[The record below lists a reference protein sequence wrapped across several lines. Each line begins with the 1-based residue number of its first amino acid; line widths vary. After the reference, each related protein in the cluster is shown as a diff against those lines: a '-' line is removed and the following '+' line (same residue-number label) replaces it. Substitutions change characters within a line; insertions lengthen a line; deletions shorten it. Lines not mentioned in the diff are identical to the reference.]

1 MDMIKAHLS
10 VVTLVDGE
18 VQTSFWLVGRK
29 VMRHMTWHHRY
40 GLWCLAIW
48 RRVRVHFT
56 SSCALQK
63 NGRYWLGFCSLL
75 HGAFLLGF
83 NYECRCLL
91 ACCVDLLSWT
101 FLIPGFRQVF
111 LPYPYSK
118 SHAVQWR
125 LFERL
130 FTDFRDCLSQFDYF
144 HVLSQAKHKF
154 ELIPPAWLGYWTIIV
169 ILLILDRKK
178 LISFCSC
185 CCTMSRC
192 AHFSP
197 ASSYLS
203 CAQSHVHNNSVG
215 GGPKVIKQKSLD

>member
-1 MDMIKAHLS
+1 MEKCRPVS
-10 VVTLVDGE
+10 
-18 VQTSFWLVGRK
+18 
-29 VMRHMTWHHRY
+29 
-40 GLWCLAIW
+40 GLWEEKWWGTWPGITDMGCGAWQFGGEWEYISPPHAHC
-48 RRVRVHFT
+48 RRMGGT
-56 SSCALQK
+56 DLGSALF
-63 NGRYWLGFCSLL
+63 YIVF
-75 HGAFLLGF
+75 FLLGF

-91 ACCVDLLSWT
+91 ACCVGLLSWT
-101 FLIPGFRQVF
+101 FLIPSFWQVF

-169 ILLILDRKK
+169 ILFILDRKK
-178 LISFCSC
+178 LISFCSF
-185 CCTMSRC
+185 CCTMSCC
-192 AHFSP
+192 AHFSL

-215 GGPKVIKQKSLD
+215 DGLNVFQQFYQAEISRLMPKHRW